1 MWEQI
6 GTEII
11 LGIIGVVI
19 SGLGGLITYLINKFV
34 KDNQLKTILNSLNDL
49 VKNAVAEVYQTYV
62 EALKKGGMF
71 DANAQKEALERCLA
85 VIKANMPND
94 VKKWLEANYASV
106 EDYLKTLIE
115 ANVALLKKA
124 V

>member
-11 LGIIGVVI
+11 LGIVGVVI
-19 SGLGGLITYLINKFV
+19 SGLGALITYLINKFV
-34 KDNQLKTILNSLNDL
+34 KDNELKTILNSLNDL
-49 VKNAVAEVYQTYV
+49 VKTSVAEVYQTYV

-71 DANAQKEALERCLA
+71 DEKAQNEAVARCLTLIQTNMPKK
-85 VIKANMPND
+85 IKTWLDANMGD
-94 VKKWLEANYASV
+94 VEA
-106 EDYLKTLIE
+106 YLKSLIE
-115 ANVALLKKA
+115 ANVALLKKG

>member
-19 SGLGGLITYLINKFV
+19 SGLGALITYLINKYV
-34 KDNQLKTILNSLNDL
+34 KDNELKTILNSLNDL
-49 VKNAVAEVYQTYV
+49 VKTSVAEVYQTYV

-71 DANAQKEALERCLA
+71 DENAQKEALARCLA
-85 VIKANMPND
+85 LIQANMP
-94 VKKWLEANYASV
+94 KKIKEWLDKNMGDIEA
-106 EDYLKTLIE
+106 YLKSLIE
-115 ANVALLKKA
+115 ANVALLKKGA
-124 V
+124 

>member
-19 SGLGGLITYLINKFV
+19 SGLGALTTYLINKYV

-49 VKNAVAEVYQTYV
+49 VKMAVAEVQQTYV
-62 EALKKGGMF
+62 DALKKGGMF
-71 DANAQKEALERCLA
+71 DENAQKEALARCLI
-85 VIKANMPND
+85 VLKANMP
-94 VKKWLEANYASV
+94 KHIQKWLEDNFLSV
-106 EDYLKTLIE
+106 EDYLTSLIE
-115 ANVALLKKA
+115 AQVLLLKKGA
-124 V
+124 

>member
-85 VIKANMPND
+85 VIKANMPKD
-94 VKKWLEANYASV
+94 VQKWLEANYASV